1 MFNNYR
7 GLILTVL
14 TGAVLSGCLSST
26 EKLALLPE
34 PQVDRP
40 FVLGWKPIT
49 SEISDKDAHRK
60 LHQNYNEAV
69 KSAASEMGWTLKQL
83 VLTNDS
89 NLSTTFDPVQYRS
102 TSRYSIDAPDIGC
115 ETTVQESERV
125 LSNCLV
131 NVNVGGLEGVQPPE
145 GVQLVTSRA
154 WGFDQSMDHFI
165 KLQAND
171 GRILPELAFSK
182 LVSANLPS
190 SIFMYLPQE
199 GGVWL
204 NGGEIIQ

>member
-1 MFNNYR
+1 MYKNAHALF
-7 GLILTVL
+7 LSFLAL
-14 TGAVLSGCLSST
+14 AFMSGCTFST
-26 EKLALLPE
+26 EKLAMLPK
-34 PQVDRP
+34 PQVERP
-40 FVLGWKPIT
+40 FILGWQPIT
-49 SEISDKDAHRK
+49 SEISGKEAHRE
-60 LHQNYNEAV
+60 LHKNYNEAV
-69 KSAASEMGWTLKQL
+69 TSAASEMGWTLKRL

-89 NLSTTFDPVQYRS
+89 NLSTTFDPTQYRS
-102 TSRYSIDAPDIGC
+102 TSRYGIDAPDIGC
-115 ETTVQESERV
+115 ETTVQENERV

-131 NVNVGGLEGVQPPE
+131 NVNVGGFEGVQPPD

-154 WGFDQSMDHFI
+154 WGFDQSMDHFV
-165 KLQAND
+165 KVQSND

-190 SIFMYLPQE
+190 SVFMYLPQE